1 MKATRT
7 VEHSSGRKVRM
18 PTRQPKPKPVDLL
31 AASRSAILWHLT
43 SGATQVLVTVTKP
56 VDLLPASRSAI
67 SWHLTSGVT
76 RVLVTV
82 TKRKNIDVL
91 HDGNPAARMALE
103 QVERL
108 PIADGIAGCYTRLPT
123 VDALRDDLIA
133 AGWRA

>member
-7 VEHSSGRKVRM
+7 VEHSGGRKVRM

-31 AASRSAILWHLT
+31 AASRSAISWYLA
-43 SGATQVLVTVTKP
+43 SGA
-56 VDLLPASRSAI
+56 
-67 SWHLTSGVT
+67 T